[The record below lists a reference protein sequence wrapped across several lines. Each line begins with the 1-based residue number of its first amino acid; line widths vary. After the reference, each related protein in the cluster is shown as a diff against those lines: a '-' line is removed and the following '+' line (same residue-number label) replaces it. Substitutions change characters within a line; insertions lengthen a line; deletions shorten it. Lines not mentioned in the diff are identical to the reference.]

1 MPIIDLGSVVGPQ
14 GPQGATGAAGA
25 QGVQGPAGPNQVT
38 AATSTTFGSAN
49 YNAVLIGN
57 GSKVGSKSFDSEPTE
72 NSQNM
77 LTSGAVF
84 TGLEA
89 RMRIVQNRLEAGQTL
104 TITLPQNANYGAYG
118 IQIMCSGTAAGQ
130 HAFLIAIGRG
140 NNTSYHV
147 LQQII
152 TGSLLTVTDNGGTL
166 TITNNHGSWGVNVTT
181 AVFFDSAP
189 LSFAVS

>member
-1 MPIIDLGSVVGPQ
+1 MPIIDLGSVIGPQ
-14 GPQGATGAAGA
+14 GPQGATGGTGA

-49 YNAVLIGN
+49 YNAVLTGN
-57 GSKVGSKSFDSEPTE
+57 GSKVGSKPFDSEPTAS
-72 NSQNM
+72 SQNM

-84 TGLEA
+84 AGLQK
-89 RMRIVQNRLEAGQTL
+89 RLRIEENRLEAGQTL
-104 TITLPQNANYGAYG
+104 TITLPQSANYGAYG
-118 IQIMCSGTAAGQ
+118 LLIMCTGTAAGQ
-130 HAFLIAIGRG
+130 HALIVAIGRG

-147 LQQII
+147 LQNII
-152 TGSLLTVTDNGGTL
+152 TGSNLTVTDNGGTL
-166 TITNNHGSWGVNVTT
+166 TIKNNHGSWGVNITT